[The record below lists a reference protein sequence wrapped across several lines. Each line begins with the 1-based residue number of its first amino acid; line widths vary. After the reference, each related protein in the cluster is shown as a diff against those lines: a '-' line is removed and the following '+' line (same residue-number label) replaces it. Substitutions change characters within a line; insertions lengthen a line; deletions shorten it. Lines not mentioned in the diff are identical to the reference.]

1 MRVVLVTGAAGA
13 LGSELVRRYTADG
26 DTVLMTDVVAPDP
39 AGMEAVAVVGDL
51 TDPDFTVRLAR
62 LIEERFG
69 RLDVLVNCAGI
80 THRSPAVTTDPDIF
94 SRIMAV
100 NWEAP
105 IRLTQTLLPLLERAG
120 GMVVN
125 LGSMAGWMPV
135 PGRAAYGASKA
146 ALTQWMEVFRHEAR
160 TRGVHVLNVHPSFL
174 DSVMADASGGSDR
187 ERSSVGRALPVTEMA
202 ERIIEAERRLRPW
215 VYPDRMARL
224 ASILWRMWPSAYQW
238 LVARRFRAEIG

>member
-1 MRVVLVTGAAGA
+1 MRVVVVTGAAGA
-13 LGSELVRRYTADG
+13 LGSELARRYTAHG
-26 DTVLMTDVVAPDP
+26 ETVLMTDVVAPDP
-39 AGMEAVAVVGDL
+39 AGTKVMAVLGDL
-51 TDPDFTVRLAR
+51 TDPDFTAHLAR
-62 LIEERFG
+62 LVEERFG

-80 THRSPAVTTDPDIF
+80 THRSPAATTDPEIF

-105 IRLTQTLLPLLERAG
+105 ARLTQALLPLLQRAG
-120 GMVVN
+120 GSVVN

-160 TRGVHVLNVHPSFL
+160 SRGVHVLNVHPSFL
-174 DSVMADASGGSDR
+174 DSVMADASGGPAR
-187 ERSSVGRALPVTEMA
+187 VRSSVGRALPVTEMA
-202 ERIIEAERRLRPW
+202 ERIIEAERRRRPW

-224 ASILWRMWPSAYQW
+224 ASILWRVWPSAYQR
-238 LVARRFRAEIG
+238 LVARRFQEEIG